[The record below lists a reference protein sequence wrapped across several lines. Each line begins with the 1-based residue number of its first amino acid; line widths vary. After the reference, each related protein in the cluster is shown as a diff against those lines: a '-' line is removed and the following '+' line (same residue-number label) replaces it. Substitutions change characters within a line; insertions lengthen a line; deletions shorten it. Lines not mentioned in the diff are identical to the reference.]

1 MRWSRAGLVK
11 FVIIPASLG
20 AGLIHFAVAPSHFEE
35 YWLFGAFF
43 LVAGLFQ
50 VATAALLHIN
60 PSRSL
65 LATMGVVNG
74 LIGLVWLASRTTGL
88 PVGPDAFT
96 AEEIGSAD
104 ATSTVLEVLIVARAF
119 SLLTTNKKGGDVF
132 RDVKFVQE
140 GRRRG
145 FEGRRR

>member
-1 MRWSRAGLVK
+1 MRWSGAGLVRLA
-11 FVIIPASLG
+11 IIPASLG
-20 AGLIHFAVAPSHFEE
+20 AGIIHFAVTPSHLEE

-74 LIGLVWLASRTTGL
+74 LIGLIWLASRTTGL
-88 PVGPDAFT
+88 PVGPDPFT
-96 AEEIGSAD
+96 AEELGSAD
-104 ATSTVLEVLIVARAF
+104 GTSTVLEVLVVAGTF
-119 SLLTTNKKGGDVF
+119 FLLTTTKKGGDVF
-132 RDVKFVQE
+132 RDVKFLQQ
-140 GRRRG
+140 GRERG